1 MMKIFFTVVAF
12 AWVGTMSHAQ
22 VIQQAQVP
30 PSVVNAVKAKFP
42 NATAIEWKLKDDE
55 YRAEFKID
63 KRGHDVWLNKGGGI
77 KKVKQDISKNDLPAP
92 VKQKLET
99 DFKSYTIDDADKI
112 EKDGKT
118 YYQVK
123 LKAAAQERKV
133 LFTADGQIEK
143 DKEKIEK

>member
-1 MMKIFFTVVAF
+1 
-12 AWVGTMSHAQ
+12 
-22 VIQQAQVP
+22 
-30 PSVVNAVKAKFP
+30 
-42 NATAIEWKLKDDE
+42 
-55 YRAEFKID
+55 
-63 KRGHDVWLNKGGGI
+63 LNKGGGI